1 MTKIDRNYFNY
12 YIEEVNKYVDGVHF
26 LNPGIE
32 DDTLIEEAEKRI
44 GVKLPEEYKMF
55 LKLNN
60 GGELFRPG
68 TVLSQIY
75 AEPSDRIRG
84 WYYLND
90 VFDERYRVS
99 EIPDNLMFIAT
110 MSYGDKVCI
119 DTAESSEFAKIV
131 LWDFENME
139 ISQSWMTLRDWLADE
154 LEVGRML
161 VDYDGTKKRLTFLN
175 RNTK

>member
-1 MTKIDRNYFNY
+1 MVKIDRNYFNY
-12 YIEEVNKYVDGVHF
+12 YIEEVNKYVGGVHF
-26 LNPGIE
+26 LNAGIK
-32 DDTLIEEAEKRI
+32 DDSLIEEVERRI
-44 GVKLPEEYKMF
+44 NVKLPEEYKVF

-75 AEPSDRIRG
+75 AEPSSRVKG

-90 VFDERYRVS
+90 VFDEKYKVP

-110 MSYGDKVCI
+110 MNYGDKVCI
-119 DTAESSEFAKIV
+119 DVAESSEFARIV

-139 ISQSWMTLRDWLADE
+139 ISQSWPTLRDWLVDE
-154 LEVGRML
+154 LEEGGRL
-161 VDYDGTKKRLTFLN
+161 VDYNGTKKRLTFLD
-175 RNTK
+175 